1 MIIKNASFCFVL
13 VFIILT
19 TFSSCKK
26 NTLSEQINK
35 ALETNQLYSRS
46 SSNELTLQTPFLSF
60 STLLSVAENLK
71 DKEGKFLEDPN
82 IIEYALAP
90 LIENG
95 KILHNELVY
104 NVTESKEW
112 DSLSDEERNSI
123 VYVNNIQLA
132 QLSFIYTISNP
143 DLEQQALKE
152 GISVDIIKDCVGVA
166 LGLAGIKH
174 LATTLVTAPT
184 VSTAIGILKWVGKR
198 YLSYLGVAW
207 MVWDFIDCISHF

>member
-1 MIIKNASFCFVL
+1 MIIKDAFYGLIFV
-13 VFIILT
+13 IL
-19 TFSSCKK
+19 FSVPISSCKK
-26 NTLSEQINK
+26 STLPEQSNK
-35 ALETNQLYSRS
+35 SLETSQLYSRS
-46 SSNELTLQTPFLSF
+46 TSNELKLQTPFLSF

-71 DKEGKFLEDPN
+71 DKEGKFLEDPSQ
-82 IIEYALAP
+82 IEQVLTP

-95 KILHNELVY
+95 KILHNELVS

-112 DSLSDEERNSI
+112 NSLPDEERNLI
-123 VYVNNIQLA
+123 LNVTNEQLS

-143 DLEQQALKE
+143 DIEQQALKE